1 MEKLLTLKQVSDIVS
16 FQRAYIYNMMSKNK
30 FPRPI
35 KFGRHN
41 RWIKSEIEKWVNDLK
56 TV

>member
-1 MEKLLTLKQVSDIVS
+1 MEKLLTLKQVSEIVS

>member
-1 MEKLLTLKQVSDIVS
+1 MEKLLTLKQVSEIVS
-16 FQRAYIYNMMSKNK
+16 FQRSYIYNMMSENK

-35 KFGRHN
+35 KFGRYN
-41 RWIKSEIEKWVNDLK
+41 RWIKSEVEKWVNDLK